1 MNTSNLHPTVTKL
14 LNQRGFSSPEE
25 INNFFS
31 WNLRDIPELTD
42 MIDMDKT
49 SDRIIKALDNNETI
63 GIYGDYDVDGT
74 TSCALFYHYFKML
87 GVETKL
93 FQPSRFVEGYGV
105 HPVSVDNALEEGVDL
120 LITVDCGITNL
131 ETADYANEKGLDL
144 IITDH
149 HKDAREHLPKAFSV
163 VNPNRRDEEKS
174 KLKTLAGVGVAFAVC
189 LDIKKKLDKRGEDTP
204 SIYPL
209 LQFVSIGTICDLAK
223 LDLTNI
229 KLTRHGLKQIKETD
243 YFGVRAFFN
252 DEDRLF
258 EVMPSEKISFYV
270 GPLINSK
277 GRLDHPDK
285 ALKLLIADNHK
296 DAFENYSQL
305 EISNR
310 ERKIIQGQVFK
321 EAKEQVIKEIKTD
334 ELLSAI
340 VYNSEWHEGVI
351 GIVASKIVESFEIP
365 AVIFT
370 NAEEKG
376 IIKASAR
383 SAGDLNLYEL
393 LKSCSDLFIK
403 FGGHKAAAGL
413 SMKQENFNA
422 FKERMNSLLSEI
434 PEIQRTVQHKYD
446 LNLNF
451 NEINRQLVK
460 ELEIMEPFGMGNSKP
475 IFKMSDAKIFT
486 FTILKDVHVKWVFVD
501 AKNPKNKIQGIS
513 FNFIGKWNTMLPQE
527 LTNIQDS
534 QGLDIFFTLGVNR
547 FRGNETIQLMVEKV
561 VPSGQA

>member
-1 MNTSNLHPTVTKL
+1 MNTSNMHPTVTKL
-14 LNQRGFSSPEE
+14 LHKRGFTSDED
-25 INNFFS
+25 INGFFS
-31 WNLRDIPELTD
+31 WNLRDMPVLTN

-49 SDRIIKALDNNETI
+49 SDRIIKAIDTKQTI

-74 TSCALFYHYFKML
+74 TSCALFYHYFKMI
-87 GVETKL
+87 GVEVKL

-105 HPVSVDNALEEGVDL
+105 HPVSIDNAIEDGVDL

-131 ETADYANEKGLDL
+131 ETADYANERGLDL

-163 VNPNRRDEEKS
+163 VNPNRRDETES
-174 KLKTLAGVGVAFAVC
+174 ELKTLAGVGVAFAVC
-189 LDIKKKLDKRGEDTP
+189 LSIKNKLDARGEETP

-209 LQFVSIGTICDLAK
+209 LQFVSIGTICDMAK

-252 DEDRLF
+252 DEDRSF

-285 ALKLLIADNHK
+285 ALRLLIADNHK

-321 EAKEQVIKEIKTD
+321 EAKDQVIKEIKTD
-334 ELLSAI
+334 DLLSSI
-340 VYNSEWHEGVI
+340 VYNPNWHEGVI
-351 GIVASKIVESFEIP
+351 GIVAAKLVQTFEIP
-365 AVIFT
+365 AIVFT
-370 NAEEKG
+370 NAEEAG
-376 IIKASAR
+376 VIKASAR

-393 LKSCSDLFIK
+393 LKECSDLFLK

-413 SMKQENFNA
+413 SMRQENFNA
-422 FKERMNSLLSEI
+422 FKLKINSLLRNI
-434 PEIQRTVQHKYD
+434 PEMQRTIQHQYD

-451 NEINRQLVK
+451 ADINKQLVK

-475 IFKMSDAKIFT
+475 IFKMSDAKIFS
-486 FTILKDVHVKWVFVD
+486 FTILKDIHVKWVFVD
-501 AKNPKNKIQGIS
+501 ANNPKNKIQGIS
-513 FNFIGKWNTMLPQE
+513 FGFIGKWNTLLPQE
-527 LTNIQDS
+527 LENIQDS
-534 QGLDIFFTLGVNR
+534 QGIDVFFTLGVNR

-561 VPSGQA
+561 VASGQG

>member
-1 MNTSNLHPTVTKL
+1 MNISNLHPTVVQL
-14 LNQRGFSSPEE
+14 LDKRGYSGQEDIE
-25 INNFFS
+25 KFFS
-31 WNLRDIPELTD
+31 WNLRDIPELTN
-42 MIDMDKT
+42 MIDMDKAR
-49 SDRIIKALDNNETI
+49 DRIIHALDNKETI

-87 GVETKL
+87 GVEVKL

-105 HPVSVDNALEEGVDL
+105 HPVSIDNALEEGVQL

-149 HKDAREHLPKAFSV
+149 HKDAREHIPKAHAV
-163 VNPNRRDEEKS
+163 INPNRRDETES
-174 KLKTLAGVGVAFAVC
+174 KLKSLAGVGVAFAVC
-189 LDIKKKLDKRGEDTP
+189 LSIKNKLDARGEDTP

-209 LQFVSIGTICDLAK
+209 LQFVSIGTICDMAK
-223 LDLTNI
+223 LEPTNI
-229 KLTRHGLKQIKETD
+229 RLTRHGLKQIKETQ

-252 DEDRLF
+252 DEDRSY

-285 ALKLLIADNHK
+285 ALKLLISDNHK

-310 ERKIIQGQVFK
+310 ERKIIQGTVFK
-321 EAKEQVIKEIKTD
+321 EAKDKVIKDIKSD
-334 ELLSAI
+334 DQLCSI
-340 VYNSEWHEGVI
+340 VYDENWHEGVI
-351 GIVASKIVESFEIP
+351 GIVASKLVESFEVP
-365 AVIFT
+365 AIVFT

-376 IIKASAR
+376 VIKASAR

-393 LKSCSDLFIK
+393 LKSCSDLFLR

-413 SMKQENFNA
+413 SMQKDNFVE
-422 FKERMNSLLSEI
+422 FKKRMNALLSDI
-434 PEIQRTVQHKYD
+434 PEIQRTVQHQYD

-451 NEINRQLVK
+451 KDINRKLVK
-460 ELEIMEPFGMGNSKP
+460 ELEVMEPFGMGNSKP
-475 IFKMSDAKIFT
+475 IFKMSDAVIDSY
-486 FTILKDVHVKWVFVD
+486 TILKDIHVKWVFVD
-501 AKNPKNKIQGIS
+501 KDNPKNKIQGIS
-513 FNFIGKWNTMLPQE
+513 FNFIGKWNTLLPDD
-527 LTNIQDS
+527 LFNIQDKE
-534 QGLDIFFTLGVNR
+534 GLDIFFTLGVNR
-547 FRGNETIQLMVEKV
+547 FRGNETIQLMVNKV
-561 VPSGQA
+561 VPGGQA